1 MCCFCRRVW
10 LTCGAACGMF
20 ILAGLETGCVE
31 GKDREG
37 KEANYRLVQQLA
49 EKFVKRNGSL
59 ICGELLG
66 VTPSR
71 IGFDPV
77 PEAQTPEYYKKRP
90 CLKTVEEAARIWV
103 EYLQNEKSKVK
114 DEE

>member
-1 MCCFCRRVW
+1 M
-10 LTCGAACGMF
+10 
-20 ILAGLETGCVE
+20 
-31 GKDREG
+31 
-37 KEANYRLVQQLA
+37 
-49 EKFVKRNGSL
+49 KRNGSL

-66 VTPSR
+66 VTPPR

-77 PEAQTPEYYKKRP
+77 PEARTPGYYKKRP

>member
-1 MCCFCRRVW
+1 M
-10 LTCGAACGMF
+10 
-20 ILAGLETGCVE
+20 
-31 GKDREG
+31 
-37 KEANYRLVQQLA
+37 
-49 EKFVKRNGSL
+49 
-59 ICGELLG
+59 
-66 VTPSR
+66 TPPR

-77 PEAQTPEYYKKRP
+77 PEARTPGYYKKRP